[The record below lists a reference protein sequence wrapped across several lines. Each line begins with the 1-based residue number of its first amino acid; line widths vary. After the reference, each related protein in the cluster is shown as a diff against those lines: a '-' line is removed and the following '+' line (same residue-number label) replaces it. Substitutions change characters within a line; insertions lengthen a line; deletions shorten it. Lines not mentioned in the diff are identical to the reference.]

1 MFIRVSDSHVRS
13 ISKAISWRIVGTI
26 DTFVITLVITGN
38 FVIAG
43 SIASVESISKV
54 ILYYLHERAWSKVTL
69 GRKGPATEARA
80 GVPAADSQF
89 ATYDGATLGTAP
101 VAGIG
106 FAPSSSCGA

>member
-43 SIASVESISKV
+43 SIASVESISKI
-54 ILYYLHERAWSKVTL
+54 ILYYLHERVWSNVTL
-69 GRKGPATEARA
+69 GRKGPVSAGRA
-80 GVPAADSQF
+80 GVAADRPFETSPAALLTS
-89 ATYDGATLGTAP
+89 AP
-101 VAGIG
+101 VTGAGLG
-106 FAPSSSCGA
+106 SSSSCSA